1 MGSLSAVRLLLDRK
15 RGNPLENRDSLGGA
29 GRGVGGDRSGV
40 SAASDINAL
49 SSSNFTALH
58 IATRHRFMEIVK
70 LLLLVPT
77 PPHLCPPSSL
87 YSSCFTFHSPF
98 LQNGANA
105 NALTADGCSALE
117 LCLRPA
123 VPPPPAAAPVHVAGG
138 GDGSPG
144 PKSGAS
150 IIGIPSFASC
160 GSALLYPSCSLLS
173 LP

>member
-15 RGNPLENRDSLGGA
+15 RGNALEHRDSLGGA

-77 PPHLCPPSSL
+77 PPHHCPPCSF
-87 YSSCFTFHSPF
+87 YSSCFTFHPPF

-123 VPPPPAAAPVHVAGG
+123 VPPPPAAAPVQVAGG

-150 IIGIPSFASC
+150 LIGIPSFASC

-173 LP
+173 LL

>member
-15 RGNPLENRDSLGGA
+15 RGNALENRDSLGGA

-77 PPHLCPPSSL
+77 PPHPRPASSF
-87 YSSCFTFHSPF
+87 YSSCFTFHQPF

-123 VPPPPAAAPVHVAGG
+123 VPPPPAAAPVHVPGG

-150 IIGIPSFASC
+150 LIGIPPFASC
-160 GSALLYPSCSLLS
+160 GSALLNPSCSIISLL
-173 LP
+173 